1 MSQHLQICN
10 RQLSTFVQQWTCA
23 NGESLIEERPEG
35 TCGQRA
41 KDKLH
46 VASMAGVTVTQVGGI
61 ACGGLAATTA

>member
-1 MSQHLQICN
+1 M
-10 RQLSTFVQQWTCA
+10 QQWTCA